1 MKTAQQAFDI
11 ALSRIA
17 AEEGLPPL
25 ADEAERGIA
34 RKLFNAGADWRRDRD
49 VYLCNEKAQTF
60 TSNADRRLAAG
71 DCAYTI
77 QRTPDAKDS

>member
-11 ALSRIA
+11 AISRITS
-17 AEEGLPPL
+17 EENVLNP
-25 ADEAERGIA
+25 DEMELRIA
-34 RKLFNAGADWRRDRD
+34 RKFFNAGADWRRDRD
-49 VYLCNEKAQTF
+49 VFLCNEKAQTF

>member
-11 ALSRIA
+11 AMARIGTEYGFDPA
-17 AEEGLPPL
+17 NGVEL
-25 ADEAERGIA
+25 DVA

-49 VYLCNEKAQTF
+49 VFLCNEKAQTF